1 MRKIAGNDRRV
12 IARTGRPRD
21 RCNEAIAPSWEC
33 RDVSSVSP
41 PITQRLAQ
49 PVHVKAQAAFLNDDI
64 GPDPRQQIF
73 LANDFVRGGSQD
85 DQYIEGTRTQF
96 DRDPLLRKEALVHQ
110 QIEWAERQAAVS
122 PIDDRRHRPL
132 CERPP
137 RWLSWRLRPFLKTI
151 KGKAIERFRDNR
163 ALEFCLKRQGIGCA

>member
-85 DQYIEGTRTQF
+85 DQYIEGTRTQS
-96 DRDPLLRKEALVHQ
+96 DSTPPPLKRAPVPHK
-110 QIEWAERQAAVS
+110 IEWPTTQ
-122 PIDDRRHRPL
+122 
-132 CERPP
+132 
-137 RWLSWRLRPFLKTI
+137 
-151 KGKAIERFRDNR
+151 
-163 ALEFCLKRQGIGCA
+163 